1 MPTYTLLNTE
11 TDEMSETFCS
21 WSELE
26 SFLEEH
32 PTFKTIV
39 NTAAPALVSG
49 IAGRSFKT
57 DDGFKENMARIS
69 EAHPN
74 SPLADQ
80 FGTNKDIKTSKTN
93 AVLKK
98 HKIKSIGKS
107 HDLNDISKEYKSG
120 DLVK

>member
-11 TDEMSETFCS
+11 TDETTETFCS
-21 WSELE
+21 WSELD
-26 SFLEEH
+26 SFLEEN
-32 PTFKTIV
+32 PTFKSIV
-39 NTAAPALVSG
+39 LTAPALVSG
-49 IAGRSFKT
+49 VAGRSFKT

-98 HKIKSIGKS
+98 HKVKSIGKS
-107 HDLNDISKEYKSG
+107 HDLNNISKEYKSG
-120 DLVK
+120 ELVK

>member
-32 PTFKTIV
+32 PTFKSIV
-39 NTAAPALVSG
+39 LTAPALVSG
-49 IAGRSFKT
+49 VAGRSFKT

-80 FGTNKDIKTSKTN
+80 FGTNKDIKTSNTN

>member
-11 TDEMSETFCS
+11 TDETTETFCT
-21 WSELE
+21 WSELD

-32 PTFKTIV
+32 PTFKSIV
-39 NTAAPALVSG
+39 LTAPALVSG
-49 IAGRSFKT
+49 VAGRSFKT

-98 HKIKSIGKS
+98 HKVKSIGKS
-107 HDLNDISKEYKSG
+107 HDLNNISKEYKSG
-120 DLVK
+120 ELVK

>member
-11 TDEMSETFCS
+11 TDETTETFCT
-21 WSELE
+21 WSELDF
-26 SFLEEH
+26 FLEEH
-32 PTFKTIV
+32 PTFKSIV
-39 NTAAPALVSG
+39 LTAPALVSG
-49 IAGRSFKT
+49 VAGRSFKT

-98 HKIKSIGKS
+98 HKVKSIGKS
-107 HDLNDISKEYKSG
+107 HDLNNISKEYKSG
-120 DLVK
+120 ELVK